1 MHGLAARHNAGIER
15 TNAPLLKMCSA
26 AFALF
31 VVLVA
36 PVQAKPIIALTIP
49 EASAGS
55 PMRYSYS
62 TARVPVKATLVI
74 QRAVGTAHR
83 FKTVA
88 RLAHGA
94 SGSGT
99 LAALNL
105 GQYSFRIAAI
115 VDRRTRHRQTT
126 VVLAQ
131 QTVRA
136 RVFGTVTF
144 AGFFNQNE
152 LTATL
157 PESTFTYV
165 FRGNSIETGPPV
177 NLVTVAAKN
186 NVCRSV
192 HVDWVPVNYWMNAP
206 PQTSELLIVQEST
219 GPVSRTANDKQ
230 MNEVDAGLIPG
241 QSWGINYAVTSPRS
255 EMNGYVN
262 GTLSC
267 YARTMSAQG

>member
-1 MHGLAARHNAGIER
+1 MHRLTGRFNAGNER
-15 TNAPLLKMCSA
+15 ANTPLLKVCGA

-36 PVQAKPIIALTIP
+36 PVQAKPIVALTIP
-49 EASAGS
+49 DASAGS
-55 PMRYSYS
+55 PMSYSYS
-62 TARVPVKATLVI
+62 AVRVPAKATLVI
-74 QRAVGTAHR
+74 QRAIGTAHR
-83 FKTVA
+83 FKTVE

-99 LAALNL
+99 LAALSL

-115 VDRRTRHRQTT
+115 ADTRTRHRRTT
-126 VVLAQ
+126 AVLAQ

-136 RVFGTVTF
+136 KVFGTVTF

-157 PESTFTYV
+157 PERTFTYA

-192 HVDWVPVNYWMNAP
+192 HVDWVPVNYWGNAP
-206 PQTSELLIVQEST
+206 PQTSELLIVQESADA
-219 GPVSRTANDKQ
+219 VNRTAKDKQ
-230 MNEVDAGLIPG
+230 LNEVDVALTPG
-241 QSWGINYAVTSPRS
+241 QSWGINFAVTSPRS
-255 EMNGYVN
+255 EMNGYIN

-267 YARTMSAQG
+267 YARTVSAQG